1 MTKRSNAFK
10 KYNLQGKL
18 SNAGVS
24 EAKKLVASGTGEGSG
39 YAFVLFQDKIMLA
52 RGALF
57 NSNFAVVAKLRFET
71 FSTFYLIQIGCQEW
85 QALLGSRSLQYHCH
99 FIRAVTNFRTLHWSP
114 IPRGT
119 SGANLVAG

>member
-18 SNAGVS
+18 PDAGVS
-24 EAKKLVASGTGEGSG
+24 EDKKLVAAGTGEGSG
-39 YAFVLFQDKIMLA
+39 YAFVLFQDKVMLA
-52 RGALF
+52 RGTSF
-57 NSNFAVVAKLRFET
+57 HSNFTIVAKLRFET
-71 FSTFYLIQIGCQEW
+71 FSTFYVIQIGWQKW
-85 QALLGSRSLQYHCH
+85 QALLGSQSFQYHCH
-99 FIRAVTNFRTLHWSP
+99 FIGAVTSFRTLHWSP